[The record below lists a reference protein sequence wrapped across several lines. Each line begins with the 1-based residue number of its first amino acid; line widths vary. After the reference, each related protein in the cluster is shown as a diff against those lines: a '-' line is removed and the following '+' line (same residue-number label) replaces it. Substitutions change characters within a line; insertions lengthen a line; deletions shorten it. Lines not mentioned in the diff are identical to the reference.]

1 MKLTHLWYGKLPKHI
16 SEVPLYLLSMQKNKG
31 SSLQLKLE
39 CELKA
44 LKAQLEVRSTKALC
58 RQAEATQSALD
69 QLLTQKT

>member
-1 MKLTHLWYGKLPKHI
+1 
-16 SEVPLYLLSMQKNKG
+16 MQKNKG